1 MHKMDI
7 LRRRR
12 KESER
17 GGEGET
23 DGEREKMEMD
33 IPPVINNVPVIT
45 DIKGPDVE
53 RGDLGVPVQVRV
65 HLQHRCFTG
74 ESSLSLHTHTQT
86 PQSDWQQRQRV
97 TGKTAGDWQQWVT
110 SN

>member
-1 MHKMDI
+1 MDI

-74 ESSLSLHTHTQT
+74 ESSLSLHTHTQNT
-86 PQSDWQQRQRV
+86 SVWLA
-97 TGKTAGDWQQWVT
+97 TETAGDRQDSRWLATVGD
-110 SN
+110 